1 MIKIKKCR
9 KLPQIDEDTREIGEN
24 LQRFNKTEKKRGG
37 SKGRIMNPTQHAPR
51 CSACSNPISD
61 RYIMRITE
69 EFYHESCLLCCIC
82 SIRLAQTCYIRDQK
96 FYCKYDYDRSIT
108 IIPRFNFR

>member
-1 MIKIKKCR
+1 
-9 KLPQIDEDTREIGEN
+9 
-24 LQRFNKTEKKRGG
+24 
-37 SKGRIMNPTQHAPR
+37 MNPTQHAPR

-96 FYCKYDYDRSIT
+96 FYCKYDYDRYVLQFLINVYNYCT
-108 IIPRFNFR
+108 KNNYFIIDLKKQI